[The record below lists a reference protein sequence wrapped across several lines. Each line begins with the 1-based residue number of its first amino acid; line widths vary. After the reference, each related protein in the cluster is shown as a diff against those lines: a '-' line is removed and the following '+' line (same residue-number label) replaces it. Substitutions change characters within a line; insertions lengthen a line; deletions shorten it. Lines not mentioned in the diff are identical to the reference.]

1 MCFFLFLLF
10 SDLLLFFFY
19 LFLASVTASSSPSA
33 SLSRASFVSLPLT
46 LFFTIAHRLALKC
59 ADTLTTDCWHFVSLL
74 SSVEP
79 TLYNLDN
86 WHSSLSLF
94 FSLYMRSLVLD
105 DGYGAVRNFYMR
117 GPCHTSFHNKFCLFI
132 LVSFF
137 IIIHDTDIAFSLQ
150 DMEPAQL
157 SFLSRLY
164 QYIPTPT
171 TAASIKYL
179 FIQSASL
186 S

>member
-1 MCFFLFLLF
+1 
-10 SDLLLFFFY
+10 
-19 LFLASVTASSSPSA
+19 
-33 SLSRASFVSLPLT
+33 
-46 LFFTIAHRLALKC
+46 
-59 ADTLTTDCWHFVSLL
+59 
-74 SSVEP
+74 
-79 TLYNLDN
+79 
-86 WHSSLSLF
+86 
-94 FSLYMRSLVLD
+94 MRSLVLD

-117 GPCHTSFHNKFCLFI
+117 GLCHTSFHNKFCLFI